1 MPPGVHAPGG
11 FVAEAAERGC
21 VDRGR
26 EGVIRSA
33 SGGDPVPCTGKNRPA
48 TEDGAAEERALRR
61 IPIWHHYESMAARG
75 DLSGVSA
82 TPVDAE
88 VEGPEET
95 DLEGDFFRSALRGR
109 ERILD
114 VGCGPGVP
122 LIGLAGCVKSLCG
135 IDIAPAMLSVARQSI
150 AVRGIANAWLI
161 RGSAEAVPFA
171 DGSFDGFAVSGT
183 LESVDDPDAVLSEIA
198 RVAVPRA
205 TAASL
210 EWDIRHKFPDGTP
223 RTERWLRRESEGLFL
238 QVTHWLPDPYR
249 ARHERYL
256 LDPASE
262 FARQTANRHP
272 FKEGERVA
280 TELRPEDLPAEA
292 VLDSYYNVETH
303 FDPATLAEAFDRAGF
318 ELVEQRIQ
326 DSFGVPHIFS
336 VFRKR

>member
-1 MPPGVHAPGG
+1 M
-11 FVAEAAERGC
+11 
-21 VDRGR
+21 
-26 EGVIRSA
+26 
-33 SGGDPVPCTGKNRPA
+33 
-48 TEDGAAEERALRR
+48 RR
-61 IPIWHHYESMAARG
+61 TPIWHHYERLAARS
-75 DLSGVSA
+75 DFDGVSG
-82 TPVDAE
+82 PLSSE
-88 VEGPEET
+88 EG
-95 DLEGDFFRSALRGR
+95 DLEGDFFRSALGGR
-109 ERILD
+109 ERVLD

-122 LIGLAGCVKSLCG
+122 LIGLAGCVESLCG
-135 IDIAPAMLSVARQSI
+135 IDVAPAMLSVARQSI
-150 AVRGIANAWLI
+150 AVRNIANAWLI
-161 RGSAEAVPFA
+161 RGSVEALPFA

-183 LESVDDPDAVLSEIA
+183 LESVDDPNAVLSEIA
-198 RVAVPRA
+198 RVAVPGA

-223 RTERWLRRESEGLFL
+223 RIERWLRRESEGLFL

-272 FKEGERVA
+272 LEEGERVA
-280 TELRPEDLPAEA
+280 TELKPEDLPAEA

-318 ELVEQRIQ
+318 EPVEERVQ

-336 VFRKR
+336 VLRRR